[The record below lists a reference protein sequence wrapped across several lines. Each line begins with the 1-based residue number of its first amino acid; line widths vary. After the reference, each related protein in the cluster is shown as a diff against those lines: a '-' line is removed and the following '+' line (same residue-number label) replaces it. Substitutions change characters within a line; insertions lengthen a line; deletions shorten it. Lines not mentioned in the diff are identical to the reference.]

1 MLQEEDNKRRWW
13 GLQSRRFVSLSR
25 FCEFN
30 VHMSEAPRA
39 REEEEGEEDEIVS
52 FQLCS
57 EEKVF
62 TCPCCSMKQWAH
74 HSHAT
79 PASLKKENLLTSS
92 VFFTF

>member
-39 REEEEGEEDEIVS
+39 REEEEGEEDEIV
-52 FQLCS
+52 
-57 EEKVF
+57 
-62 TCPCCSMKQWAH
+62 
-74 HSHAT
+74 
-79 PASLKKENLLTSS
+79 
-92 VFFTF
+92 